1 MQEQSPVVFVIDD
14 DTSVRE
20 SLSNLIGSAGH
31 HVQTF
36 ASAQEFLS
44 QKQAMG
50 PSCLILDVQLPGLSG
65 LDLQQH
71 LTQVDGHLPIIF
83 ISGHSDIPMTVRAM
97 KAGAIEFLTKPFRDV
112 DLLNAVEQGIQ
123 RRHQMKQLKS
133 QLAKVETFAP
143 DHQLGKFSFSA
154 IVGKSLA
161 LRRVLKEVETVAPT
175 DSTVLVCGE
184 TGTGKE
190 LIARAIHN
198 LSRRRLRPLVKLN
211 CAAIPGSLLESELFG
226 HERGAFTGAVAQ
238 RIGRFELANRGTI
251 FLDEIGEIPLELQPK
266 LLRVLQEREFERLG
280 STRVLHTDVRL
291 IAATNAKLAE
301 RVSEKQFRSD
311 LYYRL
316 NVFPIVLPPLRERR
330 DDIPILVQHFVQKF
344 ARLMNKRVDVI
355 PETAMKALSQY
366 SWPGNVR
373 ELENVIE
380 RSVILCCDSTLR
392 PSLAE
397 LVGPNDSLQGHSDS
411 PSTPSTTLKE
421 VEREHIVRVLRESKW
436 MIGGPKGAAAR
447 LGMKRTTLHS
457 WLKRLGIARPC

>member
-161 LRRVLKEVETVAPT
+161 LRRVLKEVEPW
-175 DSTVLVCGE
+175 
-184 TGTGKE
+184 
-190 LIARAIHN
+190 
-198 LSRRRLRPLVKLN
+198 RLRIQRCSSVVR
-211 CAAIPGSLLESELFG
+211 PG
-226 HERGAFTGAVAQ
+226 
-238 RIGRFELANRGTI
+238 
-251 FLDEIGEIPLELQPK
+251 
-266 LLRVLQEREFERLG
+266 
-280 STRVLHTDVRL
+280 
-291 IAATNAKLAE
+291 
-301 RVSEKQFRSD
+301 
-311 LYYRL
+311 
-316 NVFPIVLPPLRERR
+316 RER
-330 DDIPILVQHFVQKF
+330 
-344 ARLMNKRVDVI
+344 N
-355 PETAMKALSQY
+355 
-366 SWPGNVR
+366 
-373 ELENVIE
+373 
-380 RSVILCCDSTLR
+380 
-392 PSLAE
+392 
-397 LVGPNDSLQGHSDS
+397 
-411 PSTPSTTLKE
+411 
-421 VEREHIVRVLRESKW
+421 
-436 MIGGPKGAAAR
+436 
-447 LGMKRTTLHS
+447 
-457 WLKRLGIARPC
+457 